1 MFLILRYLLRLL
13 RARRAG
19 ARSSGARRPSGGSR
33 PALVRSAAAGG
44 PLALLAHQVRYDLR
58 ASLRN
63 PRARFFT
70 FFFPILLLVIF
81 ASVFGHGTTTIDGVR
96 VKLSRYYVP
105 GILAMSLI
113 VATYSNLVVSI
124 ATLRESGVLKRR
136 RATPVPP
143 AVLIGGQAIATLAV
157 ASIMGALLLIVA
169 RVGYGVGLAPG
180 ALVATVCTAAVGAVT
195 FACLGY
201 AVSGLV
207 GSPEAAQPVV
217 QATMLPLWFISGVF
231 IPDVNLGST
240 LRTIASVFPV
250 EHLAAGLHAASI
262 HSSFASAISA
272 SNLLV
277 LAAWGIGAA
286 ALAAWRFSWLPS
298 AATA

>member
-1 MFLILRYLLRLL
+1 
-13 RARRAG
+13 
-19 ARSSGARRPSGGSR
+19 
-33 PALVRSAAAGG
+33 
-44 PLALLAHQVRYDLR
+44 
-58 ASLRN
+58 
-63 PRARFFT
+63 
-70 FFFPILLLVIF
+70 
-81 ASVFGHGTTTIDGVR
+81 
-96 VKLSRYYVP
+96 
-105 GILAMSLI
+105 
-113 VATYSNLVVSI
+113 
-124 ATLRESGVLKRR
+124 
-136 RATPVPP
+136 
-143 AVLIGGQAIATLAV
+143 VLIGGQAITTLAV

-180 ALVATVCTAAVGAVT
+180 ALVATVCTAAAGAVT

-262 HSSFASAISA
+262 QSSFAGAISA